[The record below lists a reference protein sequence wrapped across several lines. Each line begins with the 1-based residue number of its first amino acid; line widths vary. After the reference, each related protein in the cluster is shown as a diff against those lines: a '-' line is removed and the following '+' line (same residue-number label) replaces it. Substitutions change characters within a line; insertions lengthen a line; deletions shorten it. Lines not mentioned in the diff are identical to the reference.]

1 MIGDTAF
8 DSKEKMTEQ
17 ALTKEE
23 AQALLKMEKVP
34 QPGIKP
40 EPFPGLGGRIKVSF
54 RYHN

>member
-8 DSKEKMTEQ
+8 DSKEEMTEQ

>member
-34 QPGIKP
+34 QPVA
-40 EPFPGLGGRIKVSF
+40 RHTKVPTK
-54 RYHN
+54 RH